1 MARTKGVPR
10 KYSDIKAARMASAIS
25 GSKAKR
31 SIQVAG
37 SRIVGSSAVQ
47 AIKEVARSA
56 GETKRNGVYQSQTQM
71 ITNGQNLLNG
81 IAQGDTEITRDGKKI
96 NMNGLQINVAVAP
109 ASATAVPTYGW
120 WAVILDRQ
128 PNGAALTP
136 AGVYDTTGS
145 VDLMLAVRNVDNLKR
160 YKVLK
165 RQDFVV
171 GTIDDGC
178 YPKFEEYIDLKKA
191 LQDVDRNVRYSGTGA
206 TIASIATNSLYFVWA
221 VSGQANFAEGTNY
234 PYITMNS
241 VLKYTDL

>member
-1 MARTKGVPR
+1 MEKKLFNEQLKQNLRAVR
-10 KYSDIKAARMASAIS
+10 SALASK
-25 GSKAKR
+25 GSKEKR
-31 SIQVAG
+31 AG
-37 SRIVGSSAVQ
+37 LVTGKRTVQ
-47 AIKEVARSA
+47 AIKEIARSA

-128 PNGAALTP
+128 PNGSALTP

-165 RQDFVV
+165 REDFVV

-191 LQDVDRNVRYSGTGA
+191 LLDVDRNVRYSGTGS
-206 TIASIATNSLYFVWA
+206 TIASISTNSLYFVWA

-234 PYITMNS
+234 PYITMNA